1 MYEFITAA
9 EKAQAERILDRLGD
23 RDYFIRLDLEEA
35 SNDVVKAMRAG
46 EKEKEKED
54 LWTGRLWGMLDMLER
69 LDLITFEE
77 ADVLTRWFIDRQVEA
92 AHKNAA

>member
-46 EKEKEKED
+46 EKENETR
-54 LWTGRLWGMLDMLER
+54 WTGRLWGMLDMLER

-77 ADVLTRWFIDRQVEA
+77 SDVLTRHFIDKQVDA
-92 AHKNAA
+92 ARKNVA

>member
-35 SNDVVKAMRAG
+35 SADVVKAMRAG
-46 EKEKEKED
+46 EKEKEN
-54 LWTGRLWGMLDMLER
+54 LWTGRFFGMMDMLER

-77 ADVLTRWFIDRQVEA
+77 NDVLTRYFIDKQVDA
-92 AHKNAA
+92 ARKNAA

>member
-9 EKAQAERILDRLGD
+9 EKAQAERILDRLGN

-46 EKEKEKED
+46 EKEKEN
-54 LWTGRLWGMLDMLER
+54 LWTGRFFGMMDMLER

-77 ADVLTRWFIDRQVEA
+77 NDVLTRYFIDRQVEE

>member
-9 EKAQAERILDRLGD
+9 EKAQAERILDRLGN

-46 EKEKEKED
+46 EKEKED
-54 LWTGRLWGMLDMLER
+54 LWTGRLYGMMDMLER

-77 ADVLTRWFIDRQVEA
+77 NDVLTRWFIDRQVEA
-92 AHKNAA
+92 AHKSAA